1 MSDNPNIC
9 VISTLTSADF
19 LFLCGLKFSWF
30 FVYQIHVYPTH
41 FEYFVVRLWVLFI
54 SYRECFGKHL
64 SQVGFRPQVPTSL
77 FVAFF
82 FNVNFIVKSIC
93 IASQISPWAVV
104 FAFVQF
110 SKIFNMLSRVR
121 FMEVQFG
128 HEPSNLG
135 NWHHNIFLQYPPSLP
150 CFHYFPVSSGFP
162 FQFFDQ
168 KVRLYLPYS
177 AIHMSCDYTHIH
189 VKVVRGQRDQKCDRD
204 STHPLGTIWF
214 GFQLER
220 KGPCS
225 QSFMWPLF
233 HLCCDQ

>member
-1 MSDNPNIC
+1 MWVEIFMVLCIPNTC
-9 VISTLTSADF
+9 VSYTFWIFCCETLGLVYILQRMFWQAFKPGWIQATSSNQSF
-19 LFLCGLKFSWF
+19 CG
-30 FVYQIHVYPTH
+30 
-41 FEYFVVRLWVLFI
+41 
-54 SYRECFGKHL
+54 
-64 SQVGFRPQVPTSL
+64 
-77 FVAFF
+77 FF
-82 FNVNFIVKSIC
+82 FQCEFHCQSIC

-220 KGPCS
+220 KGPFS